1 MAYWEEVGGEFG
13 EYCDGEYCDG
23 GYSTGYMGGGGG
35 PVCGSIVSVLRAAT
49 KETYKYQEC
58 LLKLNFHSHHRT

>member
-35 PVCGSIVSVLRAAT
+35 GPVCGSIVSVLRAAT
-49 KETYKYQEC
+49 KETY
-58 LLKLNFHSHHRT
+58 